1 MIYETGL
8 IGTENA
14 KVTHSVLIGP
24 ERTLV
29 KQLDTD
35 VYGPW
40 ALVTG
45 ASSGIG
51 EEFARQAA
59 ASGINVVLVARGE
72 ERLKEVAASLTA
84 RYPVATRTIA
94 VDLGQDGIL
103 GPVAQATDDL
113 NIGLV
118 VSNAGAGNP
127 GPFISLPRSRLRE
140 IVQLNVITHLEL
152 AHHFGDRLAR
162 RGCGGLILVSAAAA
176 AGGLPYMANDSAT
189 KAYPL
194 NLGEAL
200 HDELAPA
207 GVNVTVLVPLLV
219 STPVVQRMGFD
230 RVELPVAAIT
240 PEQAVDEALT
250 ALFENKPATITRTEL
265 AVQYDGLRTAAGE
278 AIKARLAASQPTH

>member
-1 MIYETGL
+1 
-8 IGTENA
+8 
-14 KVTHSVLIGP
+14 
-24 ERTLV
+24 V
-29 KQLDTD
+29 KQLDKD

-59 ASGINVVLVARGE
+59 ASGINVVLLARGT
-72 ERLKEVAASLTA
+72 ERLKEVAGSLRA
-84 RYPVATRTIA
+84 RYGVETRTVA

-103 GPVAQATDDL
+103 NPVAEATDDL
-113 NIGLV
+113 DIGLV

-127 GPFISLPRSRLRE
+127 GPFISLPRARLRE
-140 IVQLNVITHLEL
+140 VVQLNVITHLEL
-152 AHHFGDRLAR
+152 AHHFGQKLAQ
-162 RGCGGLILVSAAAA
+162 RGRGGLVLVSAAAA

-200 HDELAPA
+200 HDELAQA

-219 STPVVQRMGFD
+219 STPVVKRMGFD
-230 RVELPVAAIT
+230 TVQLPVEPIT
-240 PEQAVDEALT
+240 PEQAVDQALT
-250 ALFENKPATITRTEL
+250 ALLENKPTTITRTDL
-265 AVQYDGLRTAAGE
+265 AAQYEDLRTAAGE
-278 AIKARLAASQPTH
+278 AIKARLAASQPAH

>member
-1 MIYETGL
+1 M
-8 IGTENA
+8 
-14 KVTHSVLIGP
+14 
-24 ERTLV
+24 
-29 KQLDTD
+29 KQVDSD

-59 ASGINVVLVARGE
+59 VSGINVVLLARDE
-72 ERLKEVAASLTA
+72 ERLQEVAGRLAA
-84 RYPVATRTIA
+84 RYSVATRTVA

-103 GPVAQATDDL
+103 GPVTAATDDL
-113 NIGLV
+113 DLGLV

-127 GPFISLPRSRLRE
+127 GPFVSLPRARLRE

-152 AHHFGDRLAR
+152 AHHFGQKLAR
-162 RGCGGLILVSAAAA
+162 RGRGGLVLVSAAAA

-200 HDELAPA
+200 YEELAPA

-219 STPVVQRMGFD
+219 STPVVKRMGFD
-230 RVELPVAAIT
+230 TVKLPVAAIT

-250 ALFENKPATITRTEL
+250 ALLENKPTTISRTDL
-265 AVQYDGLRTAAGE
+265 AAQYEGLRIAAGE
-278 AIKARLAASQPTH
+278 AIKARLAASQPAH